1 MNSFQFFWGALVL
14 DWKGFQELQC
24 LQLENHFYAP
34 FGFLLCPGVC
44 SFAKREHLREGKLCW
59 GGGEEAEIGPGD
71 LSGLR
76 WREAEFRRRLDQGAR
91 TAFGAREQ
99 ALEARAG
106 ICVRVWCDLEGHH
119 LTTGRSLGGKIVNA
133 SSYTCITKGCRVLW
147 SCGQVSSEVQACI
160 ECWDRLQG
168 REARDGEDRFAR
180 LMKLHRCPGGGL

>member
-106 ICVRVWCDLEGHH
+106 VCVRVWCDLEGHH
-119 LTTGRSLGGKIVNA
+119 PDYWKVLGGKDCKCQFIYLHYKRLQ
-133 SSYTCITKGCRVLW
+133 SSLELRAGVFRSPGLHRVL
-147 SCGQVSSEVQACI
+147 G
-160 ECWDRLQG
+160 
-168 REARDGEDRFAR
+168 
-180 LMKLHRCPGGGL
+180 